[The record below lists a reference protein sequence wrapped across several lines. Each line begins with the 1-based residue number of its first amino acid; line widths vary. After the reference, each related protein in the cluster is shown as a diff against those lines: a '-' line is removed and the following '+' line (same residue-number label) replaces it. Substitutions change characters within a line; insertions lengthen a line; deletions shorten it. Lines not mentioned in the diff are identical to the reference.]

1 MHHMYVSQS
10 ERLLFNS
17 LPDIYTLQFCYKVTI
32 DNIKV
37 CIYTEYN
44 VLRNM
49 STPSPS
55 SSSLASEPPTQSLP
69 EEGDIVVASVR
80 DIKGHGA
87 YVTLDEYEGL
97 SSFLP
102 IREVASGYVRNI
114 QRFVKPKQK
123 LVLKVIKVNRAR
135 KEVDTSLKQISGEER
150 KSKLIEVKRNE
161 KATGFL
167 DSIKTKVNLSDTQMK
182 EIQDNILQN
191 YDDVYALFES
201 VATKGIEDAVNK
213 LGFVGE
219 GLTKAIEEE
228 SNKIRIPQNEIR
240 GILEISSKK
249 PDGIEIIKRVL
260 TEAAEGTK
268 TNPSTINIAYI
279 GAPRY
284 RIAVKAENFKMAE
297 KAMSRAIEK
306 IQKGIEKNQGNFNF
320 TREKTKK
327 KLY

>member
-1 MHHMYVSQS
+1 
-10 ERLLFNS
+10 
-17 LPDIYTLQFCYKVTI
+17 
-32 DNIKV
+32 
-37 CIYTEYN
+37 
-44 VLRNM
+44 M
-49 STPSPS
+49 SAPSPS
-55 SSSLASEPPTQSLP
+55 SSSSLASDSHVQPLP
-69 EEGDIVVASVR
+69 DEGDIVVASVR

-97 SSFLP
+97 TGFLS

-123 LVLKVIKVNRAR
+123 IVLKVIKVNRTR

-161 KATGFL
+161 KATGFM
-167 DSIKTKVNLSDTQMK
+167 DSIKAKLNLSDIQMK
-182 EIQDNILQN
+182 EIQDSILQN
-191 YDDVYALFES
+191 YDDVSALFEE
-201 VATKGIEDAVNK
+201 VM
-213 LGFVGE
+213 
-219 GLTKAIEEE
+219 KAIEEE
-228 SNKIRIPQNEIR
+228 SDKIRIPQNEIR
-240 GILEISSKK
+240 GIMEISSKK
-249 PDGIEIIKRVL
+249 PDGIEIIKSVL
-260 TEAAEGTK
+260 IDASQGTR
-268 TNPSTINIAYI
+268 TNPSTISISYI

-320 TREKTKK
+320 IREKSKK